1 MAEMAHQ
8 RHELLGPMAPQLEQ
22 LLSMPGVKAITARDL
37 GAAMGLDMTRFG
49 SAARLSAWAGGAP
62 GNQDRA
68 GKRRRGRARKG
79 NRSLRRVVGPWAW
92 APRETSTFV
101 GRTFRRL
108 EARVGGKKAAMVV
121 AQKIV
126 VIISQLLLEGTLYEE
141 ERYDRLGP
149 RQEERERK
157 RALKALERLGY
168 AGTLDKVASATDHEH
183 LMTPVVVPRQ
193 LVGPRESARRGGVCL
208 DRDGDFVG

>member
-141 ERYDRLGP
+141 EGTIAWDPDRRNVNASGP
-149 RQEERERK
+149 SRPWNAWATRGPWT
-157 RALKALERLGY
+157 RLPQPQ
-168 AGTLDKVASATDHEH
+168 TMNT
-183 LMTPVVVPRQ
+183 
-193 LVGPRESARRGGVCL
+193 
-208 DRDGDFVG
+208 